1 MIVMLSVCASAI
13 PRPKRQVH
21 IFRKRRLE
29 EAIHEAKHLCL
40 KKESKECMVAWD
52 IVEEIS
58 AAEHDLK
65 LKDSDQVYDI

>member
-1 MIVMLSVCASAI
+1 MLSVCACAI

-29 EAIHEAKHLCL
+29 EAIHHARLVCT
-40 KKESKECMVAWD
+40 KKETKECAVAWD

>member
-1 MIVMLSVCASAI
+1 MICACSLPG

-29 EAIHEAKHLCL
+29 EAIHHARLECT
-40 KKESKECMVAWD
+40 KKETKDEK
-52 IVEEIS
+52 IS

>member
-1 MIVMLSVCASAI
+1 MICACSLPG

-29 EAIHEAKHLCL
+29 EAIHHARLVCT
-40 KKESKECMVAWD
+40 KKASKECAVAWD

-58 AAEHDLK
+58 AAENDLK